1 MRTKLKTIVAP
12 LEPLTTDSFAP
23 FGRLIESLPHNP
35 HVDQDTFHMVG
46 LPFDVDSTPD
56 LRIAHYPVQD
66 MCFSKFERHLT
77 MTESRVAL
85 GQAVVLIVAADTPLD
100 DRHTL
105 PDARSVKALLMKGN
119 QGIVFRRGT
128 WHGLDC
134 YPVNGRPADFAFL
147 TEREAED
154 ELLEVSDV
162 DALQRSHIVDF
173 ADARGINFRVSD
185 PHGLLPA
192 VEPTGSVP

>member
-1 MRTKLKTIVAP
+1 MRTKHRTIEVS

-23 FGRLIESLPHNP
+23 FGRLIESLPRNP
-35 HVDQDTFHMVG
+35 HVDQDTFHMVE
-46 LPFDVDSTPD
+46 LPFSIDSTPD

-66 MCFSKFERHLT
+66 MCFAKFERHLT

-85 GQAVVLIVAADTPLD
+85 GQAVVLIVAADTPID

-134 YPVNGRPADFAFL
+134 YPVNGRPADFVFL
-147 TEREAED
+147 TEKEAED
-154 ELLEVSDV
+154 ELLEMSDV
-162 DALQRSHIVDF
+162 DAFHRSHIVDF
-173 ADARGINFRVSD
+173 ADTRGIVFRVGD
-185 PHGLLPA
+185 PLGLLP
-192 VEPTGSVP
+192 SVQLK